1 MRDPASARPAK
12 GAFEATTLAS
22 SAARTANGNGSAVK
36 LPVAQAYAFVLDQ
49 TNAASAVDD
58 TCDVFVQTKLDGT
71 NWVDVVH
78 FTQTLGNGTDAL
90 RYITR
95 ISAHITTAEFENAT
109 ALGAAAVRHLIG
121 DEWRARWV
129 IVTGAGT
136 HSFTFSV
143 TAVPM

>member
-1 MRDPASARPAK
+1 MPEQSSVRKVK
-12 GAFEATTLAS
+12 GAFEAVTLLAS
-22 SAARTANGNGSAVK
+22 GARTANGNGSAVK
-36 LPVAQAYAFVLDQ
+36 MPMAQAYAFVLDQ

-109 ALGAAAVRHLIG
+109 ALGAAAVRNLIG
-121 DEWRARWV
+121 DEWRVRYA

-143 TAVPM
+143 VGIPM